1 NKDFLINE
9 DFFENNKNINNCIF
23 GAFVLFPYDNEE
35 EFKNHKFYESIEK
48 VNVGAFPFLPSTTG
62 LMENFLDELI
72 NESS

>member
-1 NKDFLINE
+1 

-35 EFKNHKFYESIEK
+35 EFKNHKFYKSIEK